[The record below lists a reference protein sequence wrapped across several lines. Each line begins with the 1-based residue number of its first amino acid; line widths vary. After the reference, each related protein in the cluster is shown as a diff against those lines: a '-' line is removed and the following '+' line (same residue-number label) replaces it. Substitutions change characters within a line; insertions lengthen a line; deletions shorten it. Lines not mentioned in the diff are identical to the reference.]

1 MPPRSYDVA
10 IIGSGVIGCSIS
22 LHLSR
27 LGYKVI
33 NVDAKGGAGHGTTS
47 YSSGICR
54 MFYSILD
61 SVKFSWEGYHYWKD
75 WEAFIGHKDPR
86 GLAKLRECG
95 GVIIRTARSKEFL
108 DKSVPC
114 MQEAGIEC
122 IEWDLP
128 TAQEKLNKLGWD
140 LSRSFTPKRI
150 DDPSFGTPITGAK
163 VEGAVYIPTTGYVSD
178 PQLATM
184 NLAFAAE
191 RSGATFLFNKS
202 VTMINQKHGRVQSLI
217 LNDGSSV
224 HAPIVVNAAGP
235 KSSLINKLAFPG
247 LPDTMPNDMKVT
259 TRAMRQEVA
268 YCDPPEGVNMDV
280 DGMIASDLDIGAY
293 WRPEVGNKI
302 LIGGTEPECD
312 PVEWVDGDIDVD
324 MNLSLT
330 ENWENYIYRVGLRI
344 PNLPFPTGTNTQG
357 IVSAYD
363 VTPDW
368 TPIYD
373 KSSLGGYYLAIGT
386 SGNQFKNAGVAGDLM
401 ASLIDAIENNRI
413 DHDNEPFLYNLKKTN
428 PHDSVNTKSFS
439 RLRNINDTSGS
450 VLG

>member
-1 MPPRSYDVA
+1 MATKKTYDAV
-10 IIGSGVIGCSIS
+10 IIGAGVIGSSIS

-33 NVDAKGGAGHGTTS
+33 NIDSKPGAGHGTTS

-75 WEAFIGHKDPR
+75 WENFIGVEDPR
-86 GLAKLRECG
+86 GFARLRECG
-95 GVIIRTARSKEFL
+95 GVIIRTKNSKPFL

-114 MQEAGIEC
+114 MLEAGVNC
-122 IEWDLP
+122 IEWDLSE
-128 TAQEKLNKLGWD
+128 AQEKLGKLGWD
-140 LSRSFTPKRI
+140 LSHTYNPTRI
-150 DDPSFGTPITGAK
+150 DNPLFGTPVEGVK
-163 VEGAVYIPTTGYVSD
+163 VEGAVFCPETGYVSD

-191 RSGATFLFNKS
+191 QCGATFLYNTIVTEIKQQGGTVNS
-202 VTMINQKHGRVQSLI
+202 VSLS
-217 LNDGSSV
+217 DGTRIF
-224 HAPIVVNAAGP
+224 APIVVNAAGP
-235 KSSLINKLAFPG
+235 KSSLVNKLAFPG
-247 LPDTMPNDMKVT
+247 TSQSVPNDMKVT

-268 YCDPPEGVNMDV
+268 YCEPPDGVDMDKY
-280 DGMIASDLDIGAY
+280 GMITTDLDIGAY

-302 LIGGTEPECD
+302 LIGGTEPDCD
-312 PVEWVDGDIDVD
+312 PEEWVDGDIDLD

-330 ENWENYIYRVGLRI
+330 ENWENYVYRVALRI
-344 PNLPFPTGTNTQG
+344 PNLPLPSGKKTQG

-401 ASLIDAIENNRI
+401 ATLIDSIENGL
-413 DHDNEPFLYNLKKTN
+413 DHDNEPMQYELKRSN
-428 PHDSVNTKSFS
+428 PGDYVNTKSFS
-439 RLRNINDTSGS
+439 RLRKINDTSGS